1 MANDK
6 YPVGFYFGLSFNG
19 IDAAF
24 QEVSGISKELAV
36 EEVACGGQNN
46 FKYKLPTVTTSQN
59 LVLKRALV
67 PKGSQLVAWCKSC
80 IDQSFATPITPMDV
94 SVSLFNT
101 DSTLCM
107 MWTFYAAYPVK
118 YAISDLK
125 SQEDGLA
132 IESIELAYTFF
143 DEGPPK
149 KKT

>member
-6 YPVGFYFGLSFNG
+6 YPVSFYFGLSFPG
-19 IDAAF
+19 VDAAF

-67 PKGSQLVAWCKSC
+67 SKGSQLVDWCKSC
-80 IDQSFATPITPMDV
+80 IDQSLASTIRPMDV

-107 MWTFYAAYPVK
+107 MWTFYGAYPVK

-125 SQEDGLA
+125 SQEGGLV

-143 DEGPPK
+143 DEGPPQ